1 MDAENIGGACMN
13 VLEELY
19 HGNVRPND
27 KQFDRTS
34 QFARFCEIL
43 TENERHLTA
52 FLTALPNAEN
62 ELHLLSQM
70 VNAQAEVS
78 GHSEMER
85 FIEGFRLGARF
96 MMDTFVMPDNSLIR
110 DII

>member
-1 MDAENIGGACMN
+1 MN
-13 VLEELY
+13 VLKELY
-19 HGNVRPND
+19 HGNVRPSD

-34 QFARFCEIL
+34 QYAKFCEIL
-43 TENERHLTA
+43 TENVRQLTA
-52 FLTALPNAEN
+52 FLNAMPNAEK

-78 GHSEMER
+78 GYSEMER

-96 MMDTFVMPDNSLIR
+96 MLDTFVMPDNSVIR
-110 DII
+110 DIE

>member
-1 MDAENIGGACMN
+1 MNI
-13 VLEELY
+13 LEELF
-19 HGNVRPND
+19 HGNVRPSD

-34 QFARFCEIL
+34 QYAKYCEIL
-43 TENERHLTA
+43 IENERQLTV
-52 FLTALPNAEN
+52 FLTAIPNAEN

-78 GHSEMER
+78 GYSEMER

-96 MMDTFVMPDNSLIR
+96 MLDTFVMADNSVIR
-110 DII
+110 DIE